1 MERVKISCY
10 TDALCVWA
18 YIAQVRIDE
27 LRANFK
33 DSIEMDYRYFHLFG
47 NVTNKMNGAWKERG
61 GLPGYRQHVREIVE
75 RFNHVKL
82 HEQTWETNVPKSS
95 MPAHLFL
102 CATRHVETC
111 FKIERGSGDRLARA
125 LREAFF
131 RQARD
136 ISQGKVLFEIAESI
150 GLPASDIGDA
160 INTGAAHAALA
171 EDLELARSQ
180 SIAASPTLLFN
191 EGRQRLTGNVGYRII
206 EANIRELL
214 EGAPGQLSWC

>member
-1 MERVKISCY
+1 MGRVKISYY

-27 LRANFK
+27 LGTNFK
-33 DSIEMDYRYFHLFG
+33 ESIDIDRRYFHIFG
-47 NVTNKMNGAWKERG
+47 NVANKMNTAWRERG
-61 GLPGYRQHVREIVE
+61 GLRGYRAHVREIVE
-75 RFNHVKL
+75 RFNHVEL

-102 CATRHVETC
+102 CATRNVEARSKT
-111 FKIERGSGDRLARA
+111 EPGSGDRLAWA

-131 RQARD
+131 REARD
-136 ISQGKVLFEIAESI
+136 ISQRNVLFEIVESI

-160 INTGAAHAALA
+160 IDTGAAHASLA
-171 EDLELARSQ
+171 DDLELARNQ
-180 SIAASPTLLFN
+180 SITASPTLLFN